1 MEGDSAS
8 ELETHFLHLK
18 SIISPSENRTTEP
31 QAILKRIDRGSP
43 VPDTKLIL
51 EFEDEPGETFR
62 FIRAQAA
69 LSEKNICYL
78 NDLTDLSW
86 DHKLETIARSICMP
100 DPKPSLRLPGFG

>member
-18 SIISPSENRTTEP
+18 SIISPSENRPTEP
-31 QAILKRIDRGSP
+31 QAILKRTDRGSP
-43 VPDTKLIL
+43 ISDTKLIQ
-51 EFEDEPGETFR
+51 EFEHEPVETFR

-78 NDLTDLSW
+78 NDLTDLSC
-86 DHKLETIARSICMP
+86 DAILETIARKIT
-100 DPKPSLRLPGFG
+100 DDEAI